1 MRRDERDLPGCFWVC
16 VLLMAGWGASAA
28 GQCGVEERG
37 QHGRVPAASTEAGE
51 EREIPACSDAPADT
65 CERRAGPDVSAVD
78 LPGSAGGPVV
88 AHGVRVAPHIRH
100 ATRQFQRFQAVQLP
114 LFVRLWFWVERVQ
127 PLRGRVLTGCLCVG
141 GPCGLCSGVQPQR
154 VRELLLGAE
163 NFPWIPP
170 RCPAA
175 ELG

>member
-51 EREIPACSDAPADT
+51 EREIPACSDAPADA

-88 AHGVRVAPHIRH
+88 AHGVRVAPGLVH
-100 ATRQFQRFQAVQLP
+100 ARRDERERLALARVRRSDVRRDVRQFDGAGHVM
-114 LFVRLWFWVERVQ
+114 
-127 PLRGRVLTGCLCVG
+127 GRSEMGD
-141 GPCGLCSGVQPQR
+141 
-154 VRELLLGAE
+154 EAE
-163 NFPWIPP
+163 NQSEDRHGAP
-170 RCPAA
+170 
-175 ELG
+175 E